1 MSIRA
6 SLLLAFLT
14 VTGCVNP
21 DTITTDMMNQP
32 PHALFARTAE
42 SVEVFTA
49 GVPARPRVDVAVLHV
64 DAPSGRVDPTILLR
78 LRAADMGCDG
88 LVLAHLD
95 TGLAGTCIVYTDT
108 AAAPAAAAPAPA
120 PATPAT
126 APAPPAPAT
135 PPAP

>member
-32 PHALFARTAE
+32 PHALVARTAE

-49 GVPARPRVDVAVLHV
+49 GVPARARVDVAVLRIA
-64 DAPSGRVDPTILLR
+64 APSGRIDPTTLLR

-95 TGLAGTCIVYTDT
+95 AGLSGTCIVYTDT
-108 AAAPAAAAPAPA
+108 AAAPAAAAPA